1 MWAYADPRDVVEAHV
16 RSLDADIDGHEAFLI
31 AQPTTRFLEPTID
44 LVKEN
49 FGAACEIREGLEGNA
64 SVISTRKIEQVM
76 GFRPRRDWRT

>member
-1 MWAYADPRDVVEAHV
+1 MWAYADPRDVAEAHV
-16 RSLDADIDGHEAFLI
+16 LSLDADIDGHEAFLL

-49 FGAACEIREGLEGNA
+49 FGETVEIREGLEGNA
-64 SVISTRKIEQVM
+64 SVISSGKIEQVM